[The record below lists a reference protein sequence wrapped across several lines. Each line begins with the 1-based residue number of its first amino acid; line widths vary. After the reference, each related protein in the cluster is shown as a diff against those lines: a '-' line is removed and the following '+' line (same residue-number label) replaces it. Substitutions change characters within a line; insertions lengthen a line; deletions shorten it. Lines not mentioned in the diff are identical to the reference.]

1 MEFLSQKR
9 PDVNSSLQLV
19 LDMDMIEDSQRQL
32 GESRTLSPI
41 VIFAYN
47 RPDHLRSCLDAL
59 GRNPEA
65 KQSQIRIIVDGAR
78 GVEDSQS
85 VLTTVD
91 IARRHSPSPKTTV
104 VARTSNLG
112 LAGSI
117 IDGVTKALNEWDTVI
132 VIEDDLLVAPGFL
145 AFMNASLK
153 IYRHESTV
161 VSVHGYVPPLPRA
174 LDQNF
179 FLPGADCWGW
189 ATWRRGWAVFEPD
202 GSRLLWELREKN
214 LRREFNYGDNF
225 PFFEMLEDQV
235 AGKNDSWA
243 IRWQASAFLAEKLT
257 YHPAESLVE
266 NIGFDGTGTHGGAS
280 SRWDTAVGTAPQ
292 PGRTNPEVDDEILAL
307 YRKFYA
313 SISGRTST
321 EHSNPTVLHAV
332 RKIFAEMVYRIGALL
347 GATKRER

>member
-1 MEFLSQKR
+1 MVR
-9 PDVNSSLQLV
+9 DT
-19 LDMDMIEDSQRQL
+19 QRKPSKIR
-32 GESRTLSPI
+32 GLSPI

-65 KQSQIRIIVDGAR
+65 KRSQIRIIVDGAK
-78 GVEDSQS
+78 GVEDAQS
-85 VLTTVD
+85 VLATVEV
-91 IARRHSPSPKTTV
+91 ARRQSPSPDTEV
-104 VARTSNLG
+104 VARPRNLG

-117 IDGVTKALNEWDTVI
+117 IDGVTQALSEWDTVI

-145 AFMNASLK
+145 AFMNASVK
-153 IYRHESTV
+153 IYKHESAV
-161 VSVHGYVPPLPRA
+161 VSVHGYVPPLSRV

-202 GSRLLWELREKN
+202 GSKLLAGLREKN

-243 IRWQASAFLAEKLT
+243 IRWQASAFLAGKLT

-292 PGRTNPEVDDEILAL
+292 PGRANPEVDDEILAL
-307 YRKFYA
+307 YREFYA

-321 EHSNPTVLHAV
+321 RPLKPTVMDAV
-332 RKIFAEMVYRIGALL
+332 RTILVELTNGIRKHLN
-347 GATKRER
+347 ATEHER

>member
-1 MEFLSQKR
+1 
-9 PDVNSSLQLV
+9 
-19 LDMDMIEDSQRQL
+19 MDMTEDSQQHS
-32 GESRTLSPI
+32 GEFPGLSPI

-65 KQSQIRIIVDGAR
+65 KRSPIRIIVDGAR

-85 VLTTVD
+85 VLATVD
-91 IARRHSPSPKTTV
+91 IARRHSPSSKTTV
-104 VARTSNLG
+104 VARERNLG

-117 IDGVTKALNEWDTVI
+117 IDGVTKALNEWGTVI

-145 AFMNASLK
+145 GFMNASLT
-153 IYRHESTV
+153 IYRCESTV
-161 VSVHGYVPPLPRA
+161 VSVHGYVPPLSRA

-202 GSRLLWELREKN
+202 GSKLLRELREKN

-280 SRWDTAVGTAPQ
+280 NRWDTAVGTAPP
-292 PGRTNPEVDDEILAL
+292 PGHTNPEVDDEILAL
-307 YRKFYA
+307 YRSFYA
-313 SISGRTST
+313 SISARKST
-321 EHSNPTVLHAV
+321 EHSQPTVLDSK
-332 RKIFAEMVYRIGALL
+332 RKIFAEVMRRIRALFS
-347 GATKRER
+347 ATKRER